1 MYTLLRS
8 HKDQKVYA
16 ENVQTALMAIEGLRD
31 ESVEVPND
39 RTTRKWQTAGVFDD
53 QDGLLYLRN
62 GDQPVI

>member
-1 MYTLLRS
+1 
-8 HKDQKVYA
+8 
-16 ENVQTALMAIEGLRD
+16 MAIEGLRD

-62 GDQPVI
+62 GDQPVIQKHFKTL